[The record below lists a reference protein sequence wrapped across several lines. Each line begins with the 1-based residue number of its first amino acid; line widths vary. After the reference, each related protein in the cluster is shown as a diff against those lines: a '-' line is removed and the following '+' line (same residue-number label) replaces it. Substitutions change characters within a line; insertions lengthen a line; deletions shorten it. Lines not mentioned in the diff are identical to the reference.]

1 MKARNFFVITL
12 VFFFALNIDAFAQ
25 RSPRGNQDGARMCLD
40 IPELTQEQET
50 KIKAIRTERLN
61 ETTTHRAQMDELR
74 ARKRTLRLAANPD
87 MKEIE
92 KVIDQMSDLRAEH
105 MKAAEAHHQ
114 SIREILTPEQRTWFD
129 NRTANRPRLEQRNM
143 GRGQVPCG
151 EGRYI
156 DQRPRGRR
164 R

>member
-50 KIKAIRTERLN
+50 KIKAIQTERLS
-61 ETTTHRAQMDELR
+61 EATAFRAQMDELR

-92 KVIDQMSDLRAEH
+92 KVIDQMADLRAER
-105 MKAAEAHHQ
+105 MKANEVHHQ
-114 SIREILTPEQRTWFD
+114 SIREILSPEQRTFFD
-129 NRTANRPRLEQRNM
+129 SRTANRPRFEQRNL
-143 GRGQVPCG
+143 RRNQSSRG
-151 EGRYI
+151 EGRYN

-164 R
+164 